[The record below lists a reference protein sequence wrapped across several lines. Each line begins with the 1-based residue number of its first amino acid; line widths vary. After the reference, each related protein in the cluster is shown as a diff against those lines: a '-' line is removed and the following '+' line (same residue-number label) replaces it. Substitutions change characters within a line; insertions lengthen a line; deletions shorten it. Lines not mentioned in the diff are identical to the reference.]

1 MASYII
7 KSKKLDIDEKQN
19 KKLSIGRFYSGD
31 RFYTILNEYID
42 INLRKRNIFMAWII
56 NVLFKSSNFKHDP
69 GIANGQ
75 PWSVKLFDW
84 FCISCIIIFI
94 ALTGTTI
101 LIPVLTLA
109 LKPSNAPDA
118 VQQISQVATMGVGI
132 TAIIFGIPSILWLWI
147 YFAIRRK
154 NKPLTLQA
162 FVEKKI
168 SYCLI
173 LRFLIKN
180 IKVQPLNVEKE
191 VILMENFEAQGSQA
205 PRWLN
210 IQLINLI
217 CSIFPEFNYIFKFD
231 NLTEEEVEELQ
242 PIITHDFM
250 NIELINSD
258 NIAFHEWENKPIK
271 KLINLNLKKKP
282 KNKK

>member
-7 KSKKLDIDEKQN
+7 KSKKLNIDEKQN

-56 NVLFKSSNFKHDP
+56 DVLFKSSNFKHDP

-101 LIPVLTLA
+101 LIPVISAVLNPKDFVSVFEQIKQTTL
-109 LKPSNAPDA
+109 S
-118 VQQISQVATMGVGI
+118 IGI
-132 TAIIFGIPSILWLWI
+132 TAIIFCLPSILWLWI

-191 VILMENFEAQGSQA
+191 VILMENFEAQGAQA

-210 IQLINLI
+210 IKLINLI

-258 NIAFHEWENKPIK
+258 NIAFHEWEKKPVK
-271 KLINLNLKKKP
+271 KLINLNLKKKQ
-282 KNKK
+282 KNKNN